1 MSRILGDRILDAPGR
16 AGSDKGDFMLRG
28 GGEEELSSAYDNHDD
43 GFDIDFNKNHID
55 EWWMNC
61 LLSFCCRSKFE

>member
-1 MSRILGDRILDAPGR
+1 MCRILGDRILDAPGR

-55 EWWMNC
+55 E
-61 LLSFCCRSKFE
+61 